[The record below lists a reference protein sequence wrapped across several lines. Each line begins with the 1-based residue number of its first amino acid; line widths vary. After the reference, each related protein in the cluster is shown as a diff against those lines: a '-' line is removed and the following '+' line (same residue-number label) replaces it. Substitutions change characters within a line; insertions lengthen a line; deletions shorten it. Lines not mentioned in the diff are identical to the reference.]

1 MELTAGNLSRPR
13 ALAAN
18 SKSVQ
23 GVLFSARSESSSV
36 EIVKTW
42 LGFPYICEFFS
53 DLPTPPTYI
62 HAAQKIPTHSTRSIL
77 GGPGSG
83 SGPGSGT
90 GTGWP
95 SPRARGAAATRAC
108 FFDRMEMY
116 YQ

>member
-1 MELTAGNLSRPR
+1 MELSLTAGNLSRLR

-53 DLPTPPTYI
+53 DLPTPPGPYSCTCTG
-62 HAAQKIPTHSTRSIL
+62 HAAQNIPATQTTRFLVAQEGSMRCRHRRN
-77 GGPGSG
+77 GG
-83 SGPGSGT
+83 T
-90 GTGWP
+90 AWRHGW
-95 SPRARGAAATRAC
+95 SETLAQI
-108 FFDRMEMY
+108 Y
-116 YQ
+116 

>member
-42 LGFPYICEFFS
+42 LGFPYICECFS
-53 DLPTPPTYI
+53 DLPTPSTAVHTYMP
-62 HAAQKIPTHSTRSIL
+62 HKKF
-77 GGPGSG
+77 
-83 SGPGSGT
+83 
-90 GTGWP
+90 
-95 SPRARGAAATRAC
+95 PRTPLQA
-108 FFDRMEMY
+108 
-116 YQ
+116 

>member
-77 GGPGSG
+77 GGPAGLADGCLLSAVH
-83 SGPGSGT
+83 GT
-90 GTGWP
+90 HVRVQREHP
-95 SPRARGAAATRAC
+95 
-108 FFDRMEMY
+108 
-116 YQ
+116 

>member
-1 MELTAGNLSRPR
+1 MEMELTARNLSRLR

-53 DLPTPPTYI
+53 DLPTPPTSTYI
-62 HAAQKIPTHSTRSIL
+62 HAAQNIPTHTTRSIF
-77 GGPGSG
+77 GGPS
-83 SGPGSGT
+83 
-90 GTGWP
+90 
-95 SPRARGAAATRAC
+95 RAT
-108 FFDRMEMY
+108 
-116 YQ
+116 